1 MKRKRR
7 VDVRYLEALTNRPD
21 MMSDSAAAELQD
33 RKRGLRSVG
42 GRRRVEGGEVDGFAR
57 VRLQSVW
64 SIEVGQLEVVEA
76 GARGGRDLR
85 VGKNAGSGQVG
96 FGCGAVVRRL
106 EESQGQSINQLGLGM
121 EEVTVTQAKKGTE
134 YKYTNE

>member
-106 EESQGQSINQLGLGM
+106 EESQGQSINQSGSWDGGGDSDTSQ
-121 EEVTVTQAKKGTE
+121 ERYRVQVHE
-134 YKYTNE
+134 